1 MRLTSEQIAMAKEI
15 PVEKVASAMGYTLV
29 QKGNYFSLKE
39 MDSLMIHT
47 KKNRWWRYSNNQHGN
62 SVDFM
67 MQFGNYNFIEAVI
80 RCLEIGNISLK
91 MNWDEME
98 HIMRKDKNNSMKKE
112 TKEMKLPQKA
122 DNFRRL
128 YAYLMKR
135 RMLSADTIN
144 FFVNNQLIYED
155 SKYHNIVFL
164 GKSADGKIHY
174 AAKHGTVE
182 LNGRK
187 AFRGDVGGNNKSY
200 GVNFCNPESEKIV
213 VFEAVIDMMSY
224 FEIEKQ
230 IKTKCK
236 DNLLALGMVADLP
249 LETFLK
255 ENKQIREIVLAL
267 DHDEKGMEA
276 MKKIEEKYKK
286 KGFWIK
292 RYSYPENVKDV
303 NDFLKK
309 IKIQEQKRS

>member
-15 PVEKVASAMGYTLV
+15 PIEQIASAMGYTLV
-29 QKGNYFSLKE
+29 RKGNYFSLKE

-62 SVDFM
+62 SIDFM
-67 MQFGNYNFIEAVI
+67 MQFGNYNFIEASI
-80 RCLEIGNISLK
+80 RCLEIGNISIK
-91 MNWDEME
+91 MNQGETDYM
-98 HIMRKDKNNSMKKE
+98 MRKEKSHSKKKE
-112 TKEMKLPQKA
+112 IREMRLPQKA

-135 RMLSADTIN
+135 RMLSADTIR
-144 FFVNNQLIYED
+144 FFIKHQLMYED
-155 SKYHNIVFL
+155 NEYHNIIFL

-182 LNGRK
+182 MNGRR
-187 AFRGDVGGNNKSY
+187 AFRGDVAGNDKSY
-200 GVNFCNPESEKIV
+200 GVNLCNPESKKVV
-213 VFEAVIDMMSY
+213 VFEAAIDMMSY

-230 IKTKCK
+230 AKIKCQ
-236 DNLLALGMVADLP
+236 DNLLVLGMLSDTP
-249 LETFLK
+249 LETFLN

-276 MKKIEEKYKK
+276 MEKLKEKYKK
-286 KGFWIK
+286 RGFLVK
-292 RYSYPENVKDV
+292 RYLYPDDLKDV
-303 NDFLKK
+303 NEFLKK
-309 IKIQEQKRS
+309 LKRQAPSE

>member
-80 RCLEIGNISLK
+80 RCLEIGNISIK
-91 MNWDEME
+91 MNQDEME
-98 HIMRKDKNNSMKKE
+98 HKMRKGKSDSTKKE
-112 TKEMKLPQKA
+112 IKEMQLPQKA

-144 FFVNNQLIYED
+144 FFIKNQLMYEERE
-155 SKYHNIVFL
+155 YHNIIFL

-182 LNGRK
+182 MNGRK
-187 AFRGDVGGNNKSY
+187 AFRGDVLGNNKSY
-200 GVNFCNPESEKIV
+200 GVNLRNPESKKVV

-230 IKTKCK
+230 GEIKCP
-236 DNLLALGMVADLP
+236 DNLLALGMLSDAP
-249 LETFLK
+249 LDTFLN
-255 ENKQIREIVLAL
+255 ENPQIHKIIFAL
-267 DHDEKGMEA
+267 DHDKKGMEA
-276 MKKIEEKYKK
+276 MKNLEVKYKE
-286 KGFWIK
+286 KGFWVS
-292 RYSYPENVKDV
+292 RYFYPENVKDV
-303 NDFLKK
+303 NDLLKSM
-309 IKIQEQKRS
+309 KRN